1 MPTRD
6 PRQPST
12 TAEALGQADR
22 RAWLTGPLR
31 RLFPGGRFE
40 LALALP
46 PLVMLALSLYWA
58 ADEGGFRPVLWYP
71 GALIVLWL
79 LVICSADVMFSLKRR
94 EWRTGALVFFALF
107 TVWSFLSIAWAT
119 VKGDAW
125 DGANQTLLYFTV
137 YVFFSRWSANIRIA
151 SLFAS
156 LYAIGAAAIG
166 FVVIESALH
175 GGHPVSI
182 LMGSRLASPI
192 GYPNGEAALFL
203 IPLWPA
209 LYLASRKEVPPLARG
224 LLAATASLLVQMAV
238 LAQSRGSMYA
248 FPIVFL
254 IFVVLTSGRGRALV
268 TAIIVLAAS
277 ALNLSTLLDVFRTG
291 DRGDPLAP
299 ALAQARNGIIVVFV
313 CLLVLGT
320 LAAALDRRVSL
331 ADRTARRLDRGVVAG
346 FGLALVLASTIALS
360 AVNSPVHSVQNAWD
374 NLTTGATGGSN
385 SSHFTSLYG
394 TNRYDFW
401 RVAVNELRVHPLGGV
416 GADNFAT
423 EYLSSRRSDEEPNDP
438 HSIEMKVLMQTGLVG
453 SVLFIAF
460 LASAL
465 VAVRRR
471 GVDPFRRGLAA
482 SLVVGFSYWLVHGS
496 VEWFWGIPALTA
508 AALAFLGLAAA
519 VSVDDAPSG
528 EAVAR
533 RPDRRLLV
541 AALALVALVMSA
553 SYCAPWLSARYVD
566 SAAQSW
572 RASPSQAY
580 RMLDRARALNPLSD
594 QPDLIAGAIAERRH
608 DYQRMKV
615 AFTRALERN
624 RAGWYARFELGLAEY
639 ITGNRRAALDQLK
652 HARALNPREP
662 MIRLILR
669 RVRARKSIDLSAI
682 DRTFLNR
689 SLSYALGKT

>member
-6 PRQPST
+6 PRQPSAS
-12 TAEALGQADR
+12 AEAPEQPSR
-22 RAWLTGPLR
+22 RGRSNGPLR
-31 RLFPGGRFE
+31 RLFPGGRFD

-46 PLVMLALSLYWA
+46 LLVMLAVLLYWA
-58 ADEGGFRPVLWYP
+58 ADEGGFRPALWYP

-79 LVICSADVMFSLKRR
+79 LVICSADAMFSLRRR

-137 YVFFSRWSANIRIA
+137 YVFFSRWSTNVRIA

-156 LYAIGAAAIG
+156 LYAVAVAAIG

-182 LMGSRLASPI
+182 LFGWRLASPI
-192 GYPNGEAALFL
+192 DYPNGEAALFL

-209 LYLASRKEVPPLARG
+209 LYLVSRKEVPPLVRG
-224 LLAATASLLVQMAV
+224 LLAASGSLLLQMAV

-254 IFVVLTSGRGRALV
+254 LFVVLTSGRGRALL
-268 TAIIVLAAS
+268 TALVVLAAS
-277 ALNLSTLLDVFRTG
+277 ALNLSALLGVFRAG
-291 DRGDPLAP
+291 DRGNPLAP
-299 ALAQARNGIIVVFV
+299 ALAQARNGMIVVFV

-320 LAAALDRRVSL
+320 LVAALDRRVSL
-331 ADRTARRLDRGVVAG
+331 ADRTARWLDRGVVIG
-346 FGLALVLASTIALS
+346 FGLALVLASAIALS
-360 AVNSPVHSVQNAWD
+360 SVNSPVHSARNAWH
-374 NLTTGATGGSN
+374 NFTTGAAGGSD

-401 RVAVNELRVHPLGGV
+401 RVAANEFRAHPLAGV
-416 GADNFAT
+416 GTNNFAT
-423 EYLSSRRSDEEPNDP
+423 EYLSSRRSSEEPTDP
-438 HSIEMKVLMQTGLVG
+438 HSIEMRVLMQTGAIG
-453 SVLFIAF
+453 AVLFLAF
-460 LASAL
+460 LVSAL
-465 VAVRRR
+465 AASRRR
-471 GVDPFRRGLAA
+471 VIDPFRRGLAA

-496 VEWFWGIPALTA
+496 VEWFWEIPALTA

-519 VSVDDAPSG
+519 IMVDSPSG
-528 EAVAR
+528 EAAVH

-541 AALALVALVMSA
+541 VALALVALVISA

-566 SAAQSW
+566 SASQSW
-572 RASPSQAY
+572 RSSPAQSY
-580 RMLDRARALNPLSD
+580 RMLDRARALDPLSD
-594 QPDLIAGAIAERRH
+594 QPDLIAGTIAERRH

-615 AFTRALERN
+615 AFTRALARN
-624 RAGWYARFELGLAEY
+624 HAGWYARLELGIAEY
-639 ITGNRRAALDQLK
+639 LTGNRRAALDQLER
-652 HARALNPREP
+652 ARALNPREP
-662 MIRLILR
+662 VIRLVLR
-669 RVRARKSIDLSAI
+669 RVRARGKIDLSAI
-682 DRTFLNR
+682 DRAFLER
-689 SLSYALGKT
+689 TLLYALGES

>member
-1 MPTRD
+1 MPTGG
-6 PRQPST
+6 PHQPST
-12 TAEALGQADR
+12 TAEVPEQVGR
-22 RAWLTGPLR
+22 SGWPNGSLR
-31 RLFPGGRFE
+31 RLFPGGRFD

-46 PLVMLALSLYWA
+46 PLILLALLLYWA
-58 ADEGGFRPVLWYP
+58 ADEGGFRPTLWYP

-79 LVICSADVMFSLKRR
+79 IVICSADVMFSLKQR
-94 EWRTGALVFFALF
+94 EWRTGALAFFALF
-107 TVWSFLSIAWAT
+107 AIWSFLSIVWAT

-125 DGANQTLLYFTV
+125 EGANQTLLYFTV
-137 YVFFSRWSANIRIA
+137 YVFFSRWSVNARIA
-151 SLFAS
+151 SLLAS
-156 LYAIGAAAIG
+156 LYAIGVAVIG

-175 GGHPVSI
+175 GEHPVSI
-182 LMGSRLASPI
+182 FFGSRLASPI

-224 LLAATASLLVQMAV
+224 LLTATASLLVQMAV

-254 IFVVLTSGRGRALV
+254 IFVVLMSDRGRVLV
-268 TAIIVLAAS
+268 TAIVVLAAS
-277 ALNLSTLLDVFRTG
+277 ALNLSTLLDVFRAG

-299 ALAQARNGIIVVFV
+299 ALAQARNGMFVVFV

-331 ADRTARRLDRGVVAG
+331 ADRTARRLDRGVAIG
-346 FGLALVLASTIALS
+346 FVLALVLASAIGLS
-360 AVNSPVHSVQNAWD
+360 SVNSPVHSVQNAWD
-374 NLTTGATGGSN
+374 NFTTGSTGGSN

-401 RVAVNELRVHPLGGV
+401 RVATNEFRAHPLAGV
-416 GADNFAT
+416 GTNNFAT
-423 EYLSSRRSDEEPNDP
+423 EYLSTRRSDEEPNDP
-438 HSIEMKVLMQTGLVG
+438 HSIEMKVLLQTGVVG
-453 SVLFIAF
+453 SALFIAF
-460 LASAL
+460 LACAL

-471 GVDPFRRGLAA
+471 GIDPFRRGLAA

-496 VEWFWGIPALTA
+496 VDWFWEIPALTA

-519 VSVDDAPSG
+519 ITVDTPSR

-541 AALALVALVMSA
+541 AVLALISLVVSV

-566 SAAQSW
+566 SASQGW
-572 RASPSQAY
+572 RASPSEAY

-594 QPDLIAGAIAERRH
+594 QPDLIAGTIAERRH
-608 DYQRMKV
+608 DYGRMKV
-615 AFTRALERN
+615 SFRRALARN
-624 RAGWYARFELGLAEY
+624 DANWYAWLELGIASY
-639 ITGNRRAALDQLK
+639 ATGNRSAALTELE
-652 HARALNPREP
+652 RAKSLNPREP
-662 MIRLILR
+662 ITRLVLR
-669 RVRARKSIDLSAI
+669 RVHALEAIDLESIDKVFL
-682 DRTFLNR
+682 DRAL
-689 SLSYALGKT
+689 LYALGES